1 MEIPLYIVAIVV
13 LILLSAF
20 FSATETAFSSLNKIR
35 LRNMAENKD
44 KRSRMIVRLS
54 DKYDNLI
61 STILIGNNLVNI
73 VATTLSTILF
83 AKLIS
88 NGAVADI
95 VSTVVMTVAVLI
107 FGEITPKTIAKR
119 SPEYFARAVA
129 PVILAICYL
138 FYPLNWLF
146 GLWQKLVGK
155 IFKQKDDSNIT
166 DEELITIVDEA
177 QTEGGLDAYE
187 GELIRS
193 AIEFDDLTVMDVLTP
208 RVEVEAIEYDEDMA
222 EVLKTFRDTGYSR
235 LPVYKD
241 SIDTIVGV
249 LNEKDFYKAYLDG
262 AKNIN
267 KIVVKNV
274 IYATPRMKISILLR
288 RLQKAKTHIAIV
300 VDEFGG
306 TMGIATL
313 EDILEELVGEIWDE
327 HDDVVEDFTKVTDDK
342 YIVIGDANL
351 EDFFEFF
358 HVNEDEVEY
367 EPVTVS
373 GFLVMQLG
381 RVPAVGDVVTFENLT
396 MTVKGTEYHKVTQ
409 IEVVIE
415 TPDHAD
421 ESQDADKSHADR
433 THGEQR

>member
-1 MEIPLYIVAIVV
+1 MEIPLYTIAIVV

-20 FSATETAFSSLNKIR
+20 FSATETAYSSLNKIR
-35 LRNMAENKD
+35 LRNMAESKD
-44 KRSRMIVRLS
+44 KRSRMVVKLS
-54 DKYDNLI
+54 DKYDSLI

-73 VATTLSTILF
+73 TATTLSTILF
-83 AKLIS
+83 AKLIA

-95 VSTVVMTVAVLI
+95 VSTAVMTVAVLI

-119 SPEYFARAVA
+119 SPEYFARAFA
-129 PVILAICYL
+129 PIILAICYL

-155 IFKQKDDSNIT
+155 IFKQRDNANIT

-177 QTEGGLDAYE
+177 ETEGGLDAYE

-193 AIEFDDLTVMDVLTP
+193 AIEFDDLTVMDILTP
-208 RVEVEAIEYDEDMA
+208 RVEVEAVEYDADMA
-222 EVLKTFRDTGYSR
+222 TVLKIFRETGYSR
-235 LPVYKD
+235 LPVYKG
-241 SIDTIVGV
+241 SIDTIVGI

-262 AKNIN
+262 AKSIA
-267 KIVVKNV
+267 KITIKNV

-288 RLQKAKTHIAIV
+288 RLQKAKTHIAVV

-306 TMGIATL
+306 TMGIVTL

-342 YIVIGDANL
+342 YLVIGDANL

-358 HVNEDEVEY
+358 DVNQDEVEY
-367 EPVTVS
+367 DPVTVS
-373 GFLVMQLG
+373 GFVVMQLG

-396 MTVKGTEYHKVTQ
+396 MTVKSTEYHKITQ

-415 TPDHAD
+415 PPAQS
-421 ESQDADKSHADR
+421 EEENGERGARDKDKNAK
-433 THGEQR
+433 E